1 MIRSSRLHA
10 LCMSGLTVL
19 FCTAHVRADI
29 LDDIWSVV
37 QQARDRATQARD
49 RATQAR
55 DGVNAVRARIDT
67 AVATFTSTI
76 QTFVNESVEDLR
88 REIDAELE
96 GRAEFIGN
104 ASECAQFRSRMVLM
118 LADLESISNSILRTS
133 QCTQGL
139 QVDYS
144 REITLI
150 EGLPCRLLYPLY
162 RLLENELHLFD
173 SDLLDCLRQ
182 TAADLELAAEFFAD
196 DLQNPVGTDDTVL
209 DARALLEA
217 QLTKTTWV
225 LERVTRLQKA
235 ASSLAGLSIALKII
249 GKGFVAAG
257 ETHFTGEA
265 QIHGYVG
272 GSIQNNRKKK
282 IGEAL
287 GGVSDA
293 LKGVGDFLTNKTR
306 FAITLST
313 QHLIL
318 TTMEAN
324 QKRILDNQ
332 DRILAALGAGP
343 ATPGSPVPGACGV
356 LTMTMLPV
364 IGIGFVAMRAAQR
377 RRRGCLQSGRVFDQC

>member
-1 MIRSSRLHA
+1 MSSSTRLLAFCIFYLVA
-10 LCMSGLTVL
+10 LLSG
-19 FCTAHVRADI
+19 AQARAQT
-29 LDDIWSVV
+29 LNDIWDVA

-76 QTFVNESVEDLR
+76 QNFVNESVDDLR

-96 GRAEFIGN
+96 GRAEFVGN
-104 ASECAQFRSRMVLM
+104 AAACAQFRSRMVLM
-118 LADLESISNSILRTS
+118 LTDLESISNSILRTS

-139 QVDYS
+139 QANYS

-150 EGLPCRLLYPLY
+150 QELPCRLLYPLY
-162 RLLENELHLFD
+162 RLLEDELHLFD
-173 SDLLDCLRQ
+173 SNLLECLRQ
-182 TAADLELAAEFFAD
+182 TAADLELAAEFFAE
-196 DLQNPVGTDDTVL
+196 DLQNLVGTDDTVL
-209 DARALLEA
+209 DARALLQSQMDKCA
-217 QLTKTTWV
+217 WT
-225 LERVTRLQKA
+225 LERVSRLQRA
-235 ASSLAGLSIALKII
+235 ASSLSGLSIALKIV
-249 GKGFVAAG
+249 GKGFMAAG

-287 GGVSDA
+287 GGLSDA
-293 LKGVGDFLTNKTR
+293 LKGVSDFLTNKTR

-313 QHLIL
+313 QNLIL

-324 QKRILDNQ
+324 QKKILDNQ

-343 ATPGSPVPGACGV
+343 ASPGLPTPGTCGV
-356 LTMTMLPV
+356 ATMTMLPV
-364 IGIGFVAMRAAQR
+364 IGIGFVAFRAVR
-377 RRRGCLQSGRVFDQC
+377 RRSSDACDFRPRGAG